1 MKELI
6 QRIFGRIAKGDFG
19 EEAQNILW
27 ELNQK
32 KDRSAS
38 ILMEAFEKSLSKE
51 TQIQD
56 TMSTMEKVQRFIEL
70 EKQILK
76 IFNSEAFWKT
86 KYDLI
91 FAINKEIVEIKMGF
105 EWCDPDCDYE
115 DDVRAYVQ
123 AIKKKVEDYNKI
135 IK

>member
-105 EWCDPDCDYE
+105 EWYDPDCDYE